1 MGRRSVLRR
10 WVSALFVV
18 GALTAVTIAPAA
30 SASTS
35 NAKVIAG
42 MVDVNTNLGYENAAA
57 AGTGMVLSSAG
68 EVLTNNHVIEGA
80 TTIKVRDVGNG
91 RTYNAS
97 VVGYDVAADV
107 AVVQLKGASKLK
119 TVPIGS
125 SSAVKVGAKV
135 TAIGNAGGTG
145 GTPSSA
151 SGTVAALDQS
161 ITASDE
167 LNGTSEQLTGLIE
180 TNAAI
185 EPGDSGGPL
194 VNAAGDV
201 IAMVTAGSSGFE
213 FQRGA
218 GEGFAIPINTATAL
232 ARQMESGRF
241 SGNVHRGATAFLGV
255 ESRRRA
261 TSGVARSSPARSWS
275 RSFRPHPAEEAGL
288 VAGDA
293 ITSFAGQSVTSPTQ
307 LTHLLLA
314 RAPGAKVQLG
324 WVDRYGTTHRATVTL
339 ASGPP
344 Q

>member
-1 MGRRSVLRR
+1 M
-10 WVSALFVV
+10 
-18 GALTAVTIAPAA
+18 
-30 SASTS
+30 
-35 NAKVIAG
+35 IAG

-91 RTYNAS
+91 QTYDAS

-107 AVVQLKGASKLK
+107 AVVQLKSASGLK
-119 TVPIGS
+119 TVPIGN

-194 VNAAGDV
+194 VNATGDV

-213 FQRGA
+213 FQHGA

-241 SGNVHRGATAFLGV
+241 SGNVHGEPPPSWAST
-255 ESRRRA
+255 SRRRA
-261 TSGVARSSPARSWS
+261 TTGVVRSSPARSGS
-275 RSFRPHPAEEAGL
+275 RSLRP
-288 VAGDA
+288 
-293 ITSFAGQSVTSPTQ
+293 
-307 LTHLLLA
+307 
-314 RAPGAKVQLG
+314 PG
-324 WVDRYGTTHRATVTL
+324 
-339 ASGPP
+339 
-344 Q
+344 